1 MVLIGV
7 RCENDRLRNA
17 KSLHALTRGKV
28 HCVKVLLF
36 PFPLAIRLCNH
47 PAPMLIGYA
56 RVSRADEQD
65 TALQKR
71 ALKEAGVERIFEEK
85 ASGGRWDRP
94 QLQKML
100 EQLRRGDVVVVW
112 KLDRLSRSL
121 KDLLHVMERLD
132 QAKAGFRSLTELV
145 DTTTSAGRMLM
156 QMVGSFAEFERSMI
170 RERTRA
176 GLAAARAEGRIG
188 GRRPKLKAN
197 QRTEIAAMVMSG
209 RKTAAEAARL
219 FSVHPSTVCRLLGVV
234 TQPTNQKSR
243 GRAE

>member
-1 MVLIGV
+1 M
-7 RCENDRLRNA
+7 N
-17 KSLHALTRGKV
+17 T
-28 HCVKVLLF
+28 
-36 PFPLAIRLCNH
+36 
-47 PAPMLIGYA
+47 
-56 RVSRADEQD
+56 
-65 TALQKR
+65 
-71 ALKEAGVERIFEEK
+71 EK
-85 ASGGRWDRP
+85 PRS
-94 QLQKML
+94 
-100 EQLRRGDVVVVW
+100 LRRCLSARHHHRCYLGTLVGFVVVW

-197 QRTEIAAMVMSG
+197 QRTEIAAMVISG

-219 FSVHPSTVCRLLGVV
+219 FSVHPSTVCRYC
-234 TQPTNQKSR
+234 
-243 GRAE
+243 